1 MEEMTQEQAQVAVR
15 VVVDAAASLTRALLD
30 FVNAQGA
37 LVESFRYAKGQRKPK
52 PRGKRAKGLSRA
64 LWAGYLAALRE
75 EKKNRE
81 KRLARVM
88 LAPPLP
94 ADLKVSNEGDEG

>member
-1 MEEMTQEQAQVAVR
+1 MEEMTQEQAQVAMR
-15 VVVDAAASLTRALLD
+15 IVVDAAASLTRALLD

-52 PRGKRAKGLSRA
+52 PRGKRAKSLSKA
-64 LWAGYLAALRE
+64 LWVGYIAAIRE

-88 LAPPLP
+88 LASLFPPI
-94 ADLKVSNEGDEG
+94 